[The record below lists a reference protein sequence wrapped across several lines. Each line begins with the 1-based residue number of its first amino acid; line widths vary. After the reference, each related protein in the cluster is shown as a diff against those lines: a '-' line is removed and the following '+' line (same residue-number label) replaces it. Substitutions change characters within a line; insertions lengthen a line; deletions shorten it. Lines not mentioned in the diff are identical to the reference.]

1 VPLYIAGK
9 LRTEPRGQPD
19 ELPEPIPDK
28 VLKNC
33 NKYLPLGPKEEL
45 LLVVDETLLGSG
57 KEGIA
62 VTSERLLGYDK
73 SELKLDLALRD
84 LEDVQ
89 AAKLDYDAHGLA
101 ITRSGGRG
109 LQLRIMHGSLAD
121 AELIAGEIR
130 TRLIK
135 PELGP
140 SAWQC
145 PDCGPGEVVYV
156 PRAICAGWTRE
167 AQALVARDLHI
178 CRRCGR
184 SSLKIESPSE
194 VQVDKLPGAEVR
206 RSGG

>member
-1 VPLYIAGK
+1 MPLYIAGK
-9 LRTEPRGQPD
+9 LRAELQGQPD
-19 ELPEPIPDK
+19 ERPGPIPDK
-28 VLKNC
+28 VRKNC
-33 NKYLPLGPKEEL
+33 DKYLPLGPEEEL

-62 VTSERLLGYDK
+62 VTSERLLSYDK
-73 SELKLDLALRD
+73 RELKLELALRD

-109 LQLRIMHGSLAD
+109 LTLRILHGSVAD

-130 TRLIK
+130 ARLIK

-140 SAWQC
+140 SEWQC
-145 PDCGPGEVVYV
+145 PGCGPGEVVYV
-156 PRAICAGWTRE
+156 PQAICTGMTRE
-167 AQALVARDLHI
+167 AQALVARELHI
-178 CRRCGR
+178 CRSCGL
-184 SSLKIESPSE
+184 SSLKLESPSTI
-194 VQVDKLPGAEVR
+194 QVDKLPGAEVR